1 MLGVGADV
9 YWGRSPSWG
18 AWIEMTRAITQ
29 RPRSRTVAPPRG
41 ERGLKLADVQ
51 EAYGGDI
58 VAPPRG
64 ERGLKCC
71 HV

>member
-1 MLGVGADV
+1 ML
-9 YWGRSPSWG
+9 SPSVPTL
-18 AWIEMTRAITQ
+18 AQ
-29 RPRSRTVAPPRG
+29 VAPPRG

-64 ERGLKCC
+64 ERGLK
-71 HV
+71 HFIDKAYRARLTSLPLVGSVD